1 LKALVID
8 LLARAMGKRYTSYD
22 VVGIGPRLVTG
33 LINQLGEKADLLTY
47 EDLSSD
53 PSILENYDVIL
64 LSAMSSDR
72 GALKNV
78 IRLANTYGSE
88 QLKIIGGPISF
99 EFYDILEY
107 MGGDIVVVGEGE
119 NQLIKLFTEY
129 KKYLIQQD
137 LDKLTEI
144 TGLAIKINKKIVF
157 TGYPEYTSKDLFDK
171 IKPYTQ
177 VNKVYKRTWMYRFYV
192 EVVRG
197 CSNFYRPLI
206 NIGYGRNCIK
216 CMNCR
221 SNSLINKLWCPK
233 HIPPGCGFCSV
244 PFHFGPPRSR
254 SIKSIINEIKDLV
267 RYGAKRIVLSAPD
280 FLDYGREELV
290 KPYPLTDPCN
300 PKPNYNALENLLSRL
315 HEIPEI
321 YSGETRIFIENVKA
335 CLIDE
340 NVSSILGKYV
350 HGTTI
355 HIGLETVSRKYNET
369 IIGKPIGLKE
379 ALQAIKILRENGLRP
394 YIYLIYGLPFMD
406 YKIYKKTI
414 KALKKLY
421 DSGVEKITLYKF
433 VPLPMTAFEYFKP
446 EIDKYK
452 SIIEKYKSLVNKY
465 NLLAKRKYFLGKK
478 IKAYIIKEDHKLYGY
493 PVDHGPVIFI
503 RKTILDLKDD
513 DVCLAN
519 IEIINVK
526 ARYVSGNIINIE
538 KCMYQ

>member
-1 LKALVID
+1 MKALVID
-8 LLARAMGKRYTSYD
+8 LLARAKGKRYTSYD
-22 VVGIGPRLVTG
+22 VVGTGPRLVTG
-33 LINQLGEKADLLTY
+33 LINQLGEKADLVTY

-78 IRLANTYGSE
+78 IRLVDIYGSG
-88 QLKIIGGPISF
+88 QPKIIGGPIGF
-99 EFYDILEY
+99 EFYDILEHI
-107 MGGDIVVVGEGE
+107 GGDIVVVGEGE

-129 KKYLIQQD
+129 KKYVIQQD

-144 TGLAIKINKKIVF
+144 AGLAIKINKKIVF
-157 TGYPEYTSKDLFDK
+157 TGYPEYIRKDLLDK
-171 IKPYTQ
+171 IRPYTQ

-197 CSNFYRPLI
+197 CSNFYRPLV
-206 NIGYGRNCIK
+206 NIGYRRNCIK

-221 SNSLINKLWCPK
+221 SSNLINKLWCPK

-254 SIKSIINEIKDLV
+254 SIKSIVNEIKDLI
-267 RYGAKRIVLSAPD
+267 RYGARRIVLSAPD
-280 FLDYGREELV
+280 FLDYGREDLV

-300 PKPNYNALENLLSRL
+300 PKPNYDALKNLLSRL

-321 YSGETRIFIENVKA
+321 YSGEVKIFVENVKA
-335 CLIDE
+335 CLVDKR
-340 NVSSILGKYV
+340 VSSILGEYL

-369 IIGKPIGLKE
+369 VIGKPVGLKE

-394 YIYLIYGLPFMD
+394 YIYLIYGLPFMN
-406 YKIYKKTI
+406 YKIYKRTI
-414 KALKKLY
+414 KALKELY
-421 DSGVEKITLYKF
+421 NNGVEKITLYKF

-446 EIDKYK
+446 EIGRYTD
-452 SIIEKYKSLVNKY
+452 IIRKLKRMVNRY
-465 NLLAKRKYFLGKK
+465 NLLAKKKYFLDRT
-478 IKAYIIKEDHKLYGY
+478 IRAYIIKENDKLYGY
-493 PVDHGPVIFI
+493 PVNHGPVVFV
-503 RKTILDLKDD
+503 RETVLDVKEG
-513 DVCLAN
+513 DVCLAR
-519 IEIINVK
+519 IEITDVK
-526 ARYVSGNIINIE
+526 ARYVFGNVISIE
-538 KCMYQ
+538 KCMYH